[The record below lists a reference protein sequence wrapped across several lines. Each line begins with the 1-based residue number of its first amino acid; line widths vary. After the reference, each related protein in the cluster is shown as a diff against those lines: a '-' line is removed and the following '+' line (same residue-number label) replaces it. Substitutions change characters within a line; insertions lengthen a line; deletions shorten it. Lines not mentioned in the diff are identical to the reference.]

1 MGPIMER
8 GPAHRAALK
17 RPFKRGDQGDGLR
30 FLKTVLGLFLVCA
43 APSSVAQSDYP
54 VDVELVLAIDSSAS
68 VDRDEFD
75 LQLRGLAL
83 AFNDPEV
90 QQAIKNGAFQAIAVT
105 LIEWSS
111 VDRQA
116 INIPWRLINDRESA
130 EAFAADIASSARMVD
145 TGATSISAAI
155 AYSVPLFAVN
165 GFAGQRQVI
174 DISGD
179 GFNNSGRT
187 MREGR
192 QIAST
197 ARVTV
202 NGLAIQNQVLDL
214 GGYFEDYVITGP
226 GAFVITAEDY
236 EDYIK
241 AIRRKLLREI
251 KASPIS

>member
-1 MGPIMER
+1 ME
-8 GPAHRAALK
+8 GSTAHGAALK
-17 RPFKRGDQGDGLR
+17 NRFKSGDQGDGLR
-30 FLKTVLGLFLVCA
+30 FLKTVLGLFLFCLG
-43 APSSVAQSDYP
+43 PSSVAQSEYP

-68 VDRDEFD
+68 VDRNEFD

-83 AFNDPEV
+83 AFNDPDV

-105 LIEWSS
+105 LVEWSS

-116 INIPWRLINDRESA
+116 VNIPWRLIDSSESA
-130 EAFAADIASSARMVD
+130 EAFAADIAASARMVD

-192 QIAST
+192 EIAS
-197 ARVTV
+197 ASRVTV

-214 GGYFEDYVITGP
+214 GGYFEEHVITGP

-251 KASPIS
+251 KAAPIS

>member
-1 MGPIMER
+1 M
-8 GPAHRAALK
+8 K
-17 RPFKRGDQGDGLR
+17 
-30 FLKTVLGLFLVCA
+30 FLKTVLGLLLLCIG
-43 APSSVAQSDYP
+43 PSSVAQSEYP

-90 QQAIKNGAFQAIAVT
+90 QQAIRDGAFQAIAVT
-105 LIEWSS
+105 LVEWSS

-116 INIPWRLINDRESA
+116 INIPWRLINSTESA
-130 EAFAADIASSARMVD
+130 EAFAADVAASARMVD

-155 AYSVPLFAVN
+155 GYTVPMFAVN

-179 GFNNSGRT
+179 GFNNSGRL
-187 MREGR
+187 MQEGR
-192 QIAST
+192 EIASN
-197 ARVTV
+197 AGVTV

-214 GGYFEDYVITGP
+214 GGYFEETVITGP
-226 GAFVITAEDY
+226 GAFVVTAEDY

-241 AIRRKLLREI
+241 AIRQKLLREI
-251 KASPIS
+251 KAAPIS

>member
-1 MGPIMER
+1 MRI
-8 GPAHRAALK
+8 
-17 RPFKRGDQGDGLR
+17 
-30 FLKTVLGLFLVCA
+30 LKTVLGLLFLLL
-43 APSSVAQSDYP
+43 APSSVAQTEHP

-68 VDRDEFD
+68 VDRFEFD

-83 AFNDPEV
+83 AFADPEV
-90 QQAIKNGAFQAIAVT
+90 QAAIEGGAFQAIAVS
-105 LIEWSS
+105 LVEWSS

-116 INIPWRLINDRESA
+116 LSIPWRLIDSPAAAN
-130 EAFAADIASSARMVD
+130 AFAAEIADSPRIVE

-155 AYSVPLFAVN
+155 AFTVPLFSGN

-192 QIAST
+192 RIAE
-197 ARVTV
+197 AAAVTV

-214 GGYFEDYVITGP
+214 GGYFEEYVITGP
-226 GAFVITAEDY
+226 GAFVITANDY
-236 EDYIK
+236 RDYIK

-251 KASPIS
+251 RAGPIS

>member
-1 MGPIMER
+1 M
-8 GPAHRAALK
+8 K
-17 RPFKRGDQGDGLR
+17 
-30 FLKTVLGLFLVCA
+30 FLKTVLGLLLFSA
-43 APSSVAQSDYP
+43 APSSLAQTEYP

-68 VDRDEFD
+68 VDRNEFD

-83 AFNDPEV
+83 AFNDPDV
-90 QQAIKNGAFQAIAVT
+90 QQAIRNGAFQAIAVT
-105 LIEWSS
+105 LVEWSS
-111 VDRQA
+111 ADRQA
-116 INIPWRLINDRESA
+116 VNIPWRLIDGPESA
-130 EAFAADIASSARMVD
+130 EAFAADIASSARVVE

-155 AYSVPLFAVN
+155 AYAVPLFTAN

-192 QIAST
+192 QIAT
-197 ARVTV
+197 DARVTV

-214 GGYFEDYVITGP
+214 GGYFEEYVITGP
-226 GAFVITAEDY
+226 GAFVITAANY
-236 EDYIK
+236 EDYIA

-251 KASPIS
+251 KAAPMS

>member
-1 MGPIMER
+1 MRI
-8 GPAHRAALK
+8 
-17 RPFKRGDQGDGLR
+17 
-30 FLKTVLGLFLVCA
+30 LKTVLGLACLFL
-43 APSSVAQSDYP
+43 APSSVAQTELP

-68 VDRDEFD
+68 VDRFEFE

-83 AFNDPEV
+83 AFTDPEV
-90 QQAIKNGAFQAIAVT
+90 QAAIKGGAFQSIAVT
-105 LIEWSS
+105 LVEWSS

-116 INIPWRLINDRESA
+116 VSIPWRLIDSAESA
-130 EAFAADIASSARMVD
+130 NALAAEIASSPRIVE

-155 AYSVPLFAVN
+155 AYTVPYFSAN
-165 GFAGQRQVI
+165 SFAGQRQVI

-192 QIAST
+192 EIARQ
-197 ARVTV
+197 AGVIV

-214 GGYFEDYVITGP
+214 GGYFEEYVITGP
-226 GAFVITAEDY
+226 GAFVITADDY

-251 KASPIS
+251 RAGPIS